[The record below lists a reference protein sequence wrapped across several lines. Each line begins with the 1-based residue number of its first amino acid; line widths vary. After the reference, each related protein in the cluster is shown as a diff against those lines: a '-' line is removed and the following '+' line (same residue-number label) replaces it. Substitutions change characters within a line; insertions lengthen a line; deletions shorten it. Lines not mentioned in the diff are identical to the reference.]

1 MLKSKTLSSTCV
13 QEFLSK
19 RIISIPDNLL
29 ESHWHS
35 IINPAQ
41 LESIVVILEMV
52 SIICSLRKTPHLS
65 CNYCRN
71 YHGLQ
76 LLVWMCCSPSII
88 LNCLLIGCYS
98 HGKHLNAYPVTV
110 FLYKSFHYFKWK
122 GDAIKRVCM

>member
-13 QEFLSK
+13 HEFLSK

-52 SIICSLRKTPHLS
+52 SIICSLGKTPT
-65 CNYCRN
+65 
-71 YHGLQ
+71 GLVTTAGTTMASNCWCECVAP
-76 LLVWMCCSPSII
+76 LL
-88 LNCLLIGCYS
+88 L
-98 HGKHLNAYPVTV
+98 
-110 FLYKSFHYFKWK
+110 F
-122 GDAIKRVCM
+122 